1 MAEADGRT
9 LAERLADARAPDGG
23 AAPAA
28 ELEFFALAGN
38 RGEMPR
44 DEASM
49 RPLMAWFARHLD
61 LRSKALEE
69 AAEDGTLLRVGTDVQ
84 VVRESDLN

>member
-1 MAEADGRT
+1 M
-9 LAERLADARAPDGG
+9 
-23 AAPAA
+23 
-28 ELEFFALAGN
+28 LEFFALAGN

-69 AAEDGTLLRVGTDVQ
+69 AAEDGTLLRVGTDVK
-84 VVRESDLN
+84 VVREADLN